1 MTERDSERE
10 YESAFPDDGEGQLGE
25 PVVDEQ
31 VRDGLDNAAD
41 NAQVNERSTRDADGT
56 RE

>member
-1 MTERDSERE
+1 MANEERERE
-10 YESAFPDDGEGQLGE
+10 YQSAFPDDGEGQLGE

-31 VRDGLDNAAD
+31 VRDGLDNAQD
-41 NAQVNERSTRDADGT
+41 NAQVNERSTRDAGDT